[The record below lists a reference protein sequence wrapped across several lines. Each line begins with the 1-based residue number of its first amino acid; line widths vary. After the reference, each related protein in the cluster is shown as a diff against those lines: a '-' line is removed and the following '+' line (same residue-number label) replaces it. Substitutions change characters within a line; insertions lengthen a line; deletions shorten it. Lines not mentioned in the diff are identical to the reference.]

1 MARVRHAIIA
11 LGTIIIMT
19 WLSDMPSVVTH
30 GLEFKSA
37 FSAVETT
44 SRIIAFPL
52 VAAETGEVEIRWTD
66 EKGEF
71 RVERKTL
78 TVT

>member
-1 MARVRHAIIA
+1 
-11 LGTIIIMT
+11 MT

-52 VAAETGEVEIRWTD
+52 VAACAIAYAAHNEHLRRATFLVA
-66 EKGEF
+66 
-71 RVERKTL
+71 VPTL
-78 TVT
+78 FNVVMIVGFAVSVMTRGF